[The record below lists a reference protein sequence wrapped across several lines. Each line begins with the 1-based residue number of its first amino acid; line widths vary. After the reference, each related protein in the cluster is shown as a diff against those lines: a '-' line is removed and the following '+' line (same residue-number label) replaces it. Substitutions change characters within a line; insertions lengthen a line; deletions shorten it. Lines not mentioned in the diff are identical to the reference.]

1 MRDRIFD
8 SVETSKGLRVT
19 KQLVSVILPAFRAA
33 PVVVESVGKIR
44 SAMKNE
50 KIEIIVVD
58 DGSDDDT
65 SSKARI
71 AGADQVIELRE
82 NRGKGCLLYTS
93 PSPRDRQKARMPSSA

>member
-1 MRDRIFD
+1 M
-8 SVETSKGLRVT
+8 T

-33 PVVVESVGKIR
+33 PVVVESIGKIR

-82 NRGKGCLLYTS
+82 NRGKGAAV
-93 PSPRDRQKARMPSSA
+93 RAGVAVARGSYVVFTDIVSLSG

>member
-1 MRDRIFD
+1 M
-8 SVETSKGLRVT
+8 T

-33 PVVVESVGKIR
+33 PVVVESIGKIR

-82 NRGKGCLLYTS
+82 NRGKGAAAIIILLGGIIGSIFYYF
-93 PSPRDRQKARMPSSA
+93 QK